1 MDEITADLMA
11 VLMGAYQ
18 TTRVKL
24 PRKRL
29 KADWFASQL
38 RIASRAAT
46 VPAALDILRKRTD
59 PAWWDFDPLTVA
71 MLDEN
76 HRGEVLRRLRQET
89 MLLAALVAAEA
100 QKAKARKGS
109 KSLESFGVG
118 EGDER

>member
-38 RIASRAAT
+38 KIASRAAT

-71 MLDEN
+71 MLDES
-76 HRGEVLRRLRQET
+76 HRDEVLRRLRQET

-100 QKAKARKGS
+100 QKTKMRKGS

-118 EGDER
+118 EGE